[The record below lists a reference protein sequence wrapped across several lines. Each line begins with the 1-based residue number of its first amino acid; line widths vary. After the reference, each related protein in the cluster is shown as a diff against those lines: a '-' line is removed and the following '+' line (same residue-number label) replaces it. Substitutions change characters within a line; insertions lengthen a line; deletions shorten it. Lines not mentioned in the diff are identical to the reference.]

1 MGSGGKGPNAPTRGD
16 TSSSRNSPTGGGDKK
31 TPSTNTNR
39 SNESSNGQGS
49 RKDSGGGKDST
60 RRDSGQ
66 SGTRKD
72 AGNDR
77 TRRDGSKQ
85 DTGSRKGDDSGSRK
99 GDDGSSRRR
108 DDDGPSS
115 RSDSRDSTPSG
126 RRDNGNQ
133 PDSGPR
139 RDSDSQKDSG
149 PRKDSSDSTDSGP
162 RKDGTDSKDNTSTSR
177 RDDNQD
183 DRGGTDG
190 PDGGRPPS
198 PKTLEEFKSHT
209 WGNKDNPANQQAFRD
224 DLRRLLN
231 DNKPG
236 QKYNEF
242 FKEFYK
248 ENSGHRKKADTTIG
262 PDEWGLPRILRDE
275 NGDWVPLKPAEQ
287 PTYLGEK
294 TSRRM
299 DDPKCLP
306 EKKSDL
312 KKEELRKIERREKL
326 KKDLREL
333 DKTAKERR
341 TLINAS
347 MAAWDHLKKMEIL
360 HGEYN
365 DMGPNHP

>member
-1 MGSGGKGPNAPTRGD
+1 KGSGT
-16 TSSSRNSPTGGGDKK
+16 
-31 TPSTNTNR
+31 
-39 SNESSNGQGS
+39 
-49 RKDSGGGKDST
+49 
-60 RRDSGQ
+60 
-66 SGTRKD
+66 
-72 AGNDR
+72 
-77 TRRDGSKQ
+77 
-85 DTGSRKGDDSGSRK
+85 
-99 GDDGSSRRR
+99 
-108 DDDGPSS
+108 
-115 RSDSRDSTPSG
+115 
-126 RRDNGNQ
+126 
-133 PDSGPR
+133 
-139 RDSDSQKDSG
+139 
-149 PRKDSSDSTDSGP
+149 RKDSSDSTDSGP

-294 TSRRM
+294 TSRRL
-299 DDPKCLP
+299 DDPNFLP
-306 EKKSDL
+306 EKKGDL
-312 KKEELRKIERREKL
+312 KKEELREIERREKL

-341 TLINAS
+341 TRINAS
-347 MAAWDHLKKMEIL
+347 MAAWDHLKKMEML
-360 HGEYN
+360 HGEYK
-365 DMGPNHP
+365 DKGPNHPQLEKAKKDYQKIHHESTKTNETFGENTARIGDKFEFDGDAIIDKNGETVMRHKVDKDGNTIYENGEPKLVELAPDLTDATEIKPSPFAPKNGNDQFDLIHRAKDG